1 METMSRIE
9 KGKRKMESPRNS
21 KLGIQN
27 SKLGTAND
35 EEIAIHTLI
44 YGEQCKLNGVFIN
57 HYVSSDY
64 RGG

>member
-1 METMSRIE
+1 
-9 KGKRKMESPRNS
+9 MESPRNS

-27 SKLGTAND
+27 SKFGTAND

-57 HYVSSDY
+57 RYVSSDY